1 MAVISKKDRNK
12 KAASVKIISGK
23 DCSIKVDAVKSKPA
37 DEKRLKK
44 AESEKSSTGAK
55 KTSTRNSDVL
65 TGGSGNEYDLKPG
78 TVIGVDR
85 GLYKHYAIY
94 AGRGFVIHYASATAD
109 FGDSM
114 CVRKTGFKNFIK
126 NALEFFICDF
136 PDSHGRPLE
145 KKKSADIFSPLTT
158 GFGGGLFEGSKNP
171 LTALLDIYELFKKIS
186 YRLYSPVETLR
197 RAKSRL
203 GESSYNLIF
212 NNCEHFVVWC
222 KTGVSESHQVNA
234 VIRVI
239 TGSGEVIKT
248 KP

>member
-1 MAVISKKDRNK
+1 MAVINK
-12 KAASVKIISGK
+12 TGKNKNAASVKILSGK
-23 DCSIKVDAVKSKPA
+23 DCSVKVDAVKSKPA
-37 DEKRLKK
+37 DEKRLK
-44 AESEKSSTGAK
+44 AEAEKTSAGAK
-55 KTSTRNSDVL
+55 KTRARKSDVS
-65 TGGSGNEYDLKPG
+65 TGGRGNEYDLKPG

-109 FGDSM
+109 FGDAM

-145 KKKSADIFSPLTT
+145 KKKSADIFSALAS
-158 GFGGGLFEGSKNP
+158 GFRGGGLFDVNKNP
-171 LTALLDIYELFKKIS
+171 LTAILDIYELFKKIS
-186 YRLYSPVETLR
+186 YRLYSPAETLR
-197 RAKSRL
+197 RANSRL